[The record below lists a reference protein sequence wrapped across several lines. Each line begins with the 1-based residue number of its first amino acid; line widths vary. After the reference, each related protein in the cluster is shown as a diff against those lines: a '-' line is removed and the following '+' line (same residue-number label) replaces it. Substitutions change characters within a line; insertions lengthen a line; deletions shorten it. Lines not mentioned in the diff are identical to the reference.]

1 MSKQEDEIQRLI
13 RIRDQQVQARDPLKK
28 QKRLNREVARR
39 HRQAAGSFSY
49 DRTIGEM
56 FSSLSHRLRG
66 GIYGLLLGTAAT
78 VVITLTIQESWAP
91 VAGLVL
97 FFLFPLVGLIIGAA
111 FDWRDRLR
119 DELKR

>member
-1 MSKQEDEIQRLI
+1 MAKQEDEIQRLI

-39 HRQAAGSFSY
+39 HRQAADSFSY

-66 GIYGLLLGTAAT
+66 GIYGLLLGTVAT

-97 FFLFPLVGLIIGAA
+97 FFLFPLIGLIIGAA
-111 FDWRDRLR
+111 FDWRDNLR